1 MLLHT
6 RPFTAEVVNIAV
18 VPDRQRQGIA
28 TALLAHAVDTA
39 RRAGFRLLEIGT
51 GNSGF
56 GQIALYERCGSS
68 ARHRRRLFP
77 QAQPYADLRKRRGVP
92 PHGAPA
98 HGVHVTMSVSWNPWH
113 GCRKISEGCRN
124 CYVYRQDSRHDKDSR
139 EVRQTAMSIR
149 SGAP

>member
-1 MLLHT
+1 MEIRKTETPSRELLLLADEVEASVADYIGRGTCYAACDGGRIVGQYVLIHT

-56 GQIALYERCGSS
+56 GQIALYEKCGLRIVGIDPDYFTRFYPVPITENGIQL
-68 ARHRRRLFP
+68 RH
-77 QAQPYADLRKRRGVP
+77 
-92 PHGAPA
+92 
-98 HGVHVTMSVSWNPWH
+98 M
-113 GCRKISEGCRN
+113 
-124 CYVYRQDSRHDKDSR
+124 
-139 EVRQTAMSIR
+139 VRMRIELE
-149 SGAP
+149 